1 MNRFTRFPDLDAAC
15 SERTPALSGTAAS
28 LSGERDRAAAAW
40 RHRVAK
46 PSSKPT
52 AKSKEREEAETSA
65 RLSRAAKRGDPSGLR
80 GQRPRSALR
89 RRERLREAMCQ
100 AASPI

>member
-1 MNRFTRFPDLDAAC
+1 MLV
-15 SERTPALSGTAAS
+15 ERGGLT
-28 LSGERDRAAAAW
+28 
-40 RHRVAK
+40 HRVAK

-52 AKSKEREEAETSA
+52 AKKEREEAETSA
-65 RLSRAAKRGDPSGLR
+65 RLSPRESAGDPSGLR

-100 AASPI
+100 AATLNESRYTESRTALARFHVRVGREAVIS

>member
-1 MNRFTRFPDLDAAC
+1 M
-15 SERTPALSGTAAS
+15 SVTARGGLA
-28 LSGERDRAAAAW
+28 
-40 RHRVAK
+40 HRSAK

-52 AKSKEREEAETSA
+52 AKSKEREEAGTSA
-65 RLSRAAKRGDPSGLR
+65 RLSPRESAGDPSGPR

-100 AASPI
+100 AASIRRLANRIENCSTSRFI